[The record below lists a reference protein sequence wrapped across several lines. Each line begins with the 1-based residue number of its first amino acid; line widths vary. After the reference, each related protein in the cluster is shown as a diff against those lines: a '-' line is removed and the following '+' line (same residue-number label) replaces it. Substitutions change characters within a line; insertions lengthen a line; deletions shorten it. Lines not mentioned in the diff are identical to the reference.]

1 MIELAATITP
11 ASVLTRREHLIGH
24 PFSCSYILSVS
35 LCRKAGHGKLMFYG
49 GPVLRTI
56 GVVGFG
62 VMNLLRS
69 GGVAEGHLQHGNADL
84 ESYRYL

>member
-1 MIELAATITP
+1 
-11 ASVLTRREHLIGH
+11 
-24 PFSCSYILSVS
+24 
-35 LCRKAGHGKLMFYG
+35 MFYG

>member
-1 MIELAATITP
+1 
-11 ASVLTRREHLIGH
+11 
-24 PFSCSYILSVS
+24 
-35 LCRKAGHGKLMFYG
+35 MFYS

-69 GGVAEGHLQHGNADL
+69 GGVAEGHLQRGNADL

>member
-1 MIELAATITP
+1 
-11 ASVLTRREHLIGH
+11 
-24 PFSCSYILSVS
+24 
-35 LCRKAGHGKLMFYG
+35 MFYG

-69 GGVAEGHLQHGNADL
+69 GGVAEGHLQHGRCGS
-84 ESYRYL
+84 ESYRYLCISFGGLEMRNPLISLRVTLVPRLCSSGSTSTTLASRTG